1 MLVPEYAAL
10 LTSVEDWPAAEKLF
24 ERDPADG
31 FSKFGRSPTMQ
42 PFSEKE

>member
-10 LTSVEDWPAAEKLF
+10 LESVDDWPAAEELVEVGRVDVF
-24 ERDPADG
+24 P
-31 FSKFGRSPTMQ
+31 KFGRSPTMQ